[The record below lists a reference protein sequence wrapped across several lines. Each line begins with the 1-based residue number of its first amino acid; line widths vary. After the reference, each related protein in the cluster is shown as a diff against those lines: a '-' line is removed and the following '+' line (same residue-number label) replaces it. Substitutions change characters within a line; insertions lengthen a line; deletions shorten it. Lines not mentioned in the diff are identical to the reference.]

1 MIYGMVAPFVERY
14 MPRAPNPLM
23 GRRSTPSWCRFAT
36 PAPAAAGAIP
46 GSSWASCCDPS
57 VGRVPRRCA
66 ACCRCTVPVHF
77 RDITD
82 ALRSILK
89 KWNARHRL
97 LPHAASSL
105 SCTSRGHCRR
115 YTQGRLLQ
123 DAEPSMHQEQTARRI
138 AAKDSGDDYFDSEK
152 ILVSGA
158 A

>member
-1 MIYGMVAPFVERY
+1 

-89 KWNARHRL
+89 EWNARHRL
-97 LPHAASSL
+97 LPHAASNL